1 MTSTPISTD
10 GQNVQVDNII
20 LKLDELAKGY
30 DEILSLARAQLENFT
45 ISEDDWS
52 RIYMNL
58 SRRLDEYTLTAHVV
72 TRLHEGLR
80 SLERDETGTPEARF
94 AQALASRITNNIAS
108 MAKSHLMTDAIRE
121 DMDRRFNEL
130 RSFYRDRIDERI
142 RDALDSEMRGQARDA
157 MHQRVCLKDL
167 LRDAFGDQLREV
179 AKEIIEEAEPS

>member
-1 MTSTPISTD
+1 MTSTTFSTD

-52 RIYMNL
+52 RIYINL
-58 SRRLDEYTLTAHVV
+58 SRRLDEYTLTTHVV
-72 TRLHEGLR
+72 ARLHEGLR

-94 AQALASRITNNIAS
+94 AFCLTNKITNNIAS
-108 MAKSHLMTDAIRE
+108 MAKSHLMTDVIRE

-142 RDALDSEMRGQARDA
+142 SDVLDAEMRGQARDA
-157 MHQRVCLKDL
+157 MHQKVLLKDL
-167 LRDAFGDQLREV
+167 LRDAFGDQFREV
-179 AKEIIEEAEPS
+179 AKEIIEEAKAS